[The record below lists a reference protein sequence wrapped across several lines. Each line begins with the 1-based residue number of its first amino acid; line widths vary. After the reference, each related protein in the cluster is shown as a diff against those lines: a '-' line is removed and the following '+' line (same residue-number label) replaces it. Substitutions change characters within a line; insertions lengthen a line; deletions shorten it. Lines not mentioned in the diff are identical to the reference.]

1 MKIWKTILS
10 LLGITAVGG
19 IIWTSKK
26 SLDKANDV
34 KKRYKDYYDV
44 MNQWL
49 RNKNEN
55 KKIIDYFVN
64 NGYHTLA
71 IYGMGELGNRL
82 YEELKETDI
91 KITYFIDK
99 NAEEIYYGLDDIPVV
114 GLEEIKNQDKVDA
127 IIITPIYDFDS
138 IEESLSEY
146 DIDAEIISLEDV
158 IYEM

>member
-1 MKIWKTILS
+1 MKVWKAILS

-19 IIWTSKK
+19 IVWASKK
-26 SLDKANDV
+26 SIDKAEDL
-34 KKRYKDYYDV
+34 KRRYRDYYDV
-44 MNQWL
+44 ANQWL

-55 KKIIDYFVN
+55 RNIVDYFIN
-64 NGYHTLA
+64 NEYHTIA

-91 KITYFIDK
+91 KVAYFIDK

-114 GLEEIKNQDKVDA
+114 GLEDIEKQDKVDA
-127 IIITPIYDFDS
+127 IVITPIYDFDS

-146 DIDAEIISLEDV
+146 DIDADIVSLEDV